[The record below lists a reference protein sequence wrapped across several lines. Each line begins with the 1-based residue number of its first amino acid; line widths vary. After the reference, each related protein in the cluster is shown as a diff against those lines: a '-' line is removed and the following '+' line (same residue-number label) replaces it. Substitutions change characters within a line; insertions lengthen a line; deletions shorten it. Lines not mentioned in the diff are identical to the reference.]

1 MPHAPGKF
9 CIDRDLVRWTLI
21 EGVINRKTN
30 QDDPRGGQNLPVE
43 QVRGIERTTIKRK
56 ERKPLG
62 RPLLLIAVLLLVAAW
77 SSNYMAL
84 RFAIGLAGLACLYSG
99 AERMRTKVRVEEAF
113 RLVIPGRNTD
123 EWTVVGVTPEI
134 MGFLGA
140 VEAEISSPSQ
150 AAGA

>member
-9 CIDRDLVRWTLI
+9 CIDRDFVRWTLI
-21 EGVINRKTN
+21 DGVINRKTN
-30 QDDPRGGQNLPVE
+30 QDDPSGGQNLRVE
-43 QVRGIERTTIKRK
+43 QVRGIQKTTVKRK
-56 ERKPLG
+56 ERQSLG
-62 RPLLLIAVLLLVAAW
+62 RPLLLIAVLLLIAAW
-77 SSNYMAL
+77 NSNYIAL
-84 RFAIGLAGLACLYSG
+84 RFVMGLAGLACLYSG

-123 EWTVVGVTPEI
+123 EWTVVGVTSEI

-140 VEAEISSPSQ
+140 VEAEVSSQSR